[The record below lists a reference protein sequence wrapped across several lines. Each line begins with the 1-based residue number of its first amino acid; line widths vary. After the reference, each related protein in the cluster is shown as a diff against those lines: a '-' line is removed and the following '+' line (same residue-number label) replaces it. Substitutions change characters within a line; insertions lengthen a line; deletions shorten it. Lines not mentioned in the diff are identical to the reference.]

1 MVADSAPPVL
11 PEPVRARILALAA
24 DALGALPPDE
34 VPTALRRVAH
44 FTPRKRAASGGAAI
58 AALLDADPLFRQR
71 ITAKALERHA
81 DLAGLAEAVRS
92 GAVPAAADPADVAA
106 LAYLERPEHWADLL
120 DVSAA
125 ALATAADLARSAA
138 EAEAAARLR
147 DDLETLRQTHRDELA
162 AARAA
167 ADEVRAEA
175 DSLRRS
181 LRRQEADAGR
191 ATSDARRT
199 VAAAEDARDEAA
211 RRQEQ
216 AEAEVRRLRARVAEL
231 EEALAASRRAGREA
245 RGSGD
250 VRLRLLTDT
259 LAQAARGLQQELALP
274 PVDEL
279 PGDRVAGEL
288 RGDASPQVAVP
299 PGVAADD
306 PALLDALLALPTA
319 HLVVDGYNVTKT
331 GYPELSLEQQRSRL
345 LRGLGSLQSRTRAE
359 VTCVFDGGKRGEERP
374 LPVAARAPAG
384 VRVIFSEIGVIADE
398 VIRRLV
404 AAEPPGRP
412 VVVISS
418 DREVADGVRRR
429 GARPL
434 PATVL
439 LRRLERA

>member
-1 MVADSAPPVL
+1 MVADSTPPVL
-11 PEPVRARILALAA
+11 PEPVRARVLALAA

-34 VPTALRRVAH
+34 VPTSLRRVAH
-44 FTPRKRAASGGAAI
+44 FTPRKRAASGGPAI
-58 AALLDADPLFRQR
+58 AALLEADPLFRQR

-81 DLAGLAEAVRS
+81 ELADLAGSVRS
-92 GAVPAAADPADVAA
+92 GAAPAAADPTDLGA
-106 LAYLERPEHWADLL
+106 LAYLERPENWPDLV
-120 DVSAA
+120 DVSASAIA
-125 ALATAADLARSAA
+125 AAAELARAAA
-138 EAEAAARLR
+138 ETEAAAHLR
-147 DDLETLRQTHRDELA
+147 DDLETLRQAHHDELA

-167 ADEVRAEA
+167 ADAAGADA

-181 LRRQEADAGR
+181 LRRQEADTGR
-191 ATSDARRT
+191 AAADARQV
-199 VAAAEDARDEAA
+199 VAAAEEARDKAV

-216 AEAEVRRLRARVAEL
+216 AEAEVRRLRGRLAEL
-231 EEALAASRRAGREA
+231 EEALAASRRAARDA
-245 RGSGD
+245 RGSSD

-259 LAQAARGLQQELALP
+259 LVQGARGLQQELALP

-288 RGDASPQVAVP
+288 RGDASPQVGVP
-299 PGVAADD
+299 PGPSESD
-306 PALLDALLALPTA
+306 PALLDALLGLPTA

-345 LRGLGSLQSRTRAE
+345 LRGLGSLQARTRAE

-412 VVVISS
+412 VIVISS